1 MLQPITYHLSSDMF
15 STNSEDRK
23 WYLNRIRGEAC
34 KVVHFDLT
42 SIPKYLQTPKP
53 FNENCYTTPEVVL
66 VILSFIG
73 STETMYLVRVISFNK
88 ISLHWNKKRSSS
100 CFVMKQEIPLCDS
113 PWKAYIFT
121 IFIFIGFCLGYD
133 MPSSR
138 KENIEKGNVS
148 KLVAKYEETIAAT
161 DGSNT
166 KPLLKRLPN
175 GSITGR
181 NRFQTTPSQI

>member
-1 MLQPITYHLSSDMF
+1 
-15 STNSEDRK
+15 
-23 WYLNRIRGEAC
+23 
-34 KVVHFDLT
+34 
-42 SIPKYLQTPKP
+42 
-53 FNENCYTTPEVVL
+53 
-66 VILSFIG
+66 
-73 STETMYLVRVISFNK
+73 
-88 ISLHWNKKRSSS
+88 
-100 CFVMKQEIPLCDS
+100 
-113 PWKAYIFT
+113 
-121 IFIFIGFCLGYD
+121 